1 MPIAECGLAGAGR
14 DVTLHRL
21 RRGRAVGPNLT
32 LETPS
37 EKSHISLDAVDT
49 VWQDTRYYS
58 VTT

>member
-1 MPIAECGLAGAGR
+1 MIMVLGKGCLEPSVAWVGAGR

-37 EKSHISLDAVDT
+37 EKSHISLDAL
-49 VWQDTRYYS
+49 RPGLK
-58 VTT
+58 